1 MVVTEHAPQGDPV
14 APSGPLTVSPAAAGS
29 KAAVPAE
36 AEAPTVPLEEAVAD
50 GLLRELERFF
60 AEHAESVPYFAP
72 EAAEHLEVMTRSL
85 LALEQRTEP
94 AQDEVASLFR
104 AVHTLKGAAYT
115 VGCAPVG
122 DVAHRIEDLLEGV
135 RDGRLSLSP
144 VVIEAVF
151 GGVDAL
157 RLLLGSASVI
167 SPSVRSVVQRTLD
180 TLDALR
186 PAPAPLEAEPVHEAE
201 LGAELEKE
209 LMAADPEGIAHVAPA
224 LPRPRFVPPGD
235 RALQPDDPALLHQGS
250 GDRRRDFSQRHDAGE
265 HRHPR
270 RESGRDGTEPD
281 L

>member
-1 MVVTEHAPQGDPV
+1 M
-14 APSGPLTVSPAAAGS
+14 
-29 KAAVPAE
+29 
-36 AEAPTVPLEEAVAD
+36 AD

-94 AQDEVASLFR
+94 AEDEVASLFR

-135 RDGRLSLSP
+135 RDGRLALSP
-144 VVIEAVF
+144 AVIEAVF

-186 PAPAPLEAEPVHEAE
+186 PAPAPLEAEPV
-201 LGAELEKE
+201 LGTGPGQSRRQSRLRPSPRRS
-209 LMAADPEGIAHVAPA
+209 LTS
-224 LPRPRFVPPGD
+224 RPRS
-235 RALQPDDPALLHQGS
+235 RARAS
-250 GDRRRDFSQRHDAGE
+250 CRRRPRSQRREPVTGAGAS
-265 HRHPR
+265 PR
-270 RESGRDGTEPD
+270 RGGPASASTSTDSIRS
-281 L
+281 